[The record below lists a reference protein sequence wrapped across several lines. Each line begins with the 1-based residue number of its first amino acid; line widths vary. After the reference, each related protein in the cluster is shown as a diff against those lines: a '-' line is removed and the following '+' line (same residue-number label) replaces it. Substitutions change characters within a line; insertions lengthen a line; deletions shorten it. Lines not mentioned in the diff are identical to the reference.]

1 MPQTPPVRTL
11 PESAYCST
19 TVPLASARKCCTIVH
34 KTTEQKEKEIT
45 WVRAG
50 CVDCLPS
57 SLPPHQLLVLVSG
70 RADGAGQPAPSVS
83 GLAILE
89 AASLAASVGSFLFS
103 WKIGGGGLETP
114 WMRRHTRP
122 VWLTSMARWEEESFW
137 FSLVHEQVA
146 EEHWSQSLE
155 DKALPSGSLNQVEE
169 LSIKWHNINPWEDR
183 TVFFLFFTWAGKTD
197 QDPTDQ
203 WLLVPPKPS
212 GSPQNFTGFHLLIW
226 N

>member
-89 AASLAASVGSFLFS
+89 AASLAASVGSFCFPGKLVMEA
-103 WKIGGGGLETP
+103 WKPPGWGDIQDQYGS
-114 WMRRHTRP
+114 P
-122 VWLTSMARWEEESFW
+122 VWPGGRK
-137 FSLVHEQVA
+137 SL
-146 EEHWSQSLE
+146 S
-155 DKALPSGSLNQVEE
+155 
-169 LSIKWHNINPWEDR
+169 
-183 TVFFLFFTWAGKTD
+183 
-197 QDPTDQ
+197 
-203 WLLVPPKPS
+203 
-212 GSPQNFTGFHLLIW
+212 GFHW
-226 N
+226 CMSRWQRSTEVRA

>member
-1 MPQTPPVRTL
+1 MGQGWLCGLFAFFT
-11 PESAYCST
+11 A
-19 TVPLASARKCCTIVH
+19 
-34 KTTEQKEKEIT
+34 
-45 WVRAG
+45 
-50 CVDCLPS
+50 PS
-57 SLPPHQLLVLVSG
+57 S
-70 RADGAGQPAPSVS
+70 
-83 GLAILE
+83 
-89 AASLAASVGSFLFS
+89 AACACIWQGWWSRTASTQCFRFGYLRSSKPGSLCGFFLFS